1 MTETKIGATSPKA
14 VTTRG
19 RSYLTRLVLD
29 IDDYNTAFTRW
40 PSIDPSLEYF
50 DWESVIRW
58 LSLVAQ
64 TRTTELRKD
73 ALAEGGSPFAPI
85 DRETVDPLSVTAI
98 KYQTM
103 LDNSLNTEEAAR
115 ILGMDA
121 EGIVRRLTD
130 RTLYG
135 VPTKDGWKIPGFQF
149 EDDEPLPGLES
160 VLPLLH
166 DDLHPI
172 AVQNWFTSPNT
183 DLLIRDEE
191 VSPRQ
196 WLLSGR
202 DPDDVARIAIDV

>member
-103 LDNSLNTEEAAR
+103 LD
-115 ILGMDA
+115 
-121 EGIVRRLTD
+121 
-130 RTLYG
+130 
-135 VPTKDGWKIPGFQF
+135 
-149 EDDEPLPGLES
+149 
-160 VLPLLH
+160 
-166 DDLHPI
+166 
-172 AVQNWFTSPNT
+172 
-183 DLLIRDEE
+183 
-191 VSPRQ
+191 
-196 WLLSGR
+196 
-202 DPDDVARIAIDV
+202 